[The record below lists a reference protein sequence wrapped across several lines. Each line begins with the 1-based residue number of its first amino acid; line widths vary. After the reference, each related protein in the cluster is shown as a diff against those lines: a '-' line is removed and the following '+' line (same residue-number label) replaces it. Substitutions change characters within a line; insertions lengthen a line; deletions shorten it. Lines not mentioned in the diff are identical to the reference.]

1 MIQVRDLTK
10 RFHSPQVVTAV
21 DGVSFRCE
29 AGAIFG
35 LLGPIGAGKTT
46 TLRML
51 ATLLAPDEGS
61 ATLNGCEVR
70 EDPAGVRSS
79 IGYVSTTTGL
89 YGRLTAREMI
99 TYFARLQGVAEPRR
113 RSDELVERFGIG
125 PFAHV
130 RCDRLSTGM
139 RQKVSIARAV
149 VHDPPILILDE
160 PTSGLDVLVA
170 RAFLEFVEQARDEGR
185 CVLFSTHIMS
195 EAERLCDRVAIIHQG
210 RILAD
215 DTLPALREASGCRYL
230 EDVFVHFV
238 EHAAPGEG
246 FTPSRNDGDR

>member
-1 MIQVRDLTK
+1 MIEVRGLTK
-10 RFHSPQVVTAV
+10 RFHSPRVVTAA
-21 DGVSFRCE
+21 DDVSFRCE

-35 LLGPIGAGKTT
+35 LLGPNGAGKTT

-51 ATLLAPDEGS
+51 ATLLAPDEGT

-70 EDPAGVRSS
+70 GDPAGVRGS

-99 TYFARLQGVAEPRR
+99 TYFARLQGVAKPRER
-113 RSDELVERFGIG
+113 TEELVEAFGIG

-130 RCDRLSTGM
+130 RCDSLSTGM

-195 EAERLCDRVAIIHQG
+195 EAERLCDRVAILHQG

-215 DTLPALREASGCRYL
+215 DSLDALREASGCRYL

-238 EHAAPGEG
+238 QQARAEDA
-246 FTPSRNDGDR
+246 

>member
-1 MIQVRDLTK
+1 MIEVRGLTK
-10 RFHSPQVVTAV
+10 HFYSPRQVTAV

-29 AGAIFG
+29 AGAVFG
-35 LLGPIGAGKTT
+35 LLGPNGAGKST

-51 ATLLAPDEGS
+51 STLLAPDEGS
-61 ATLNGCEVR
+61 AVLHGSSVK
-70 EDPAGVRSS
+70 EDPEGVRGS
-79 IGYVSTTTGL
+79 IGYLSTTTGL

-99 TYFARLQGVAEPRR
+99 HYFARLQGVADPRGR
-113 RSDELVERFGIG
+113 TDQLMERFDIH

-160 PTSGLDVLVA
+160 PTAGLDVLVA
-170 RAFLEFVEQARDEGR
+170 RTFLEFVEQARDEGR

-195 EAERLCDRVAIIHQG
+195 EAERLCDRVAILHQG

-215 DTLPALREASGCRYL
+215 DVPSALKDASGCRYL
-230 EDVFVHFV
+230 EDVFVHYV
-238 EHAAPGEG
+238 QQAEREAAGG
-246 FTPSRNDGDR
+246 A